1 MHSFRQHSTNESFAQ
16 MLHVEKQQR
25 PPSMIS
31 EAVNSSFDKIIQAK
45 LSPTEM
51 KVHGNYKL
59 LSKSFVLKIDR
70 RDQEAFKKLFK
81 EAPDK
86 TVGNGEISLYWLFNG
101 SGRKRAYE
109 TRGGNDPDLMI
120 DRKAVEVKAYTNHD
134 KFSLGRFQDRRV
146 FRSMVN
152 TLFGI
157 ANLAVA
163 FEGGTGRGQQTFKG
177 ELSFR
182 YPDLV
187 ESAEKFLDL
196 KEIIS
201 DNKSL
206 MKFPLF
212 KQMATTIKKFDDGLK
227 AIGFKGRKVNPN
239 IISVALMKHLI
250 EISLGEKPGDKGYI
264 CNLLPK
270 NPLDI
275 YFHYID
281 LANMTSDEKILTQP
295 GTFNI
300 NGGVFSANFT
310 RLFK

>member
-120 DRKAVEVKAYTNHD
+120 DRKAVEVKAYPKHD
-134 KFSLGRFQDRRV
+134 SISLGRFQDRRA

-152 TLFGI
+152 TLFGV
-157 ANLAVA
+157 ANLSSA
-163 FEGGTGRGQQTFKG
+163 FEGGEGRGQQTFKG

-187 ESAEKFLDL
+187 ESAEKFLSL
-196 KEIIS
+196 KEVIEK
-201 DNKSL
+201 NKLL
-206 MKFPLF
+206 MKFGLF
-212 KQMATTIKKFDDGLK
+212 KQMANTIKKFDEGLK
-227 AIGFKGRKVNPN
+227 SIGFKGRNATPN
-239 IISVALMKHLI
+239 DIAVVLMKHLI
-250 EISLGEKPGDKGYI
+250 EVSLGDKPGDKGYI
-264 CNLLPK
+264 CNLK
-270 NPLDI
+270 DSNPLDI
-275 YFHYID
+275 YLHYID
-281 LANMTSDEKILTQP
+281 IANMVDDEKVLTQA
-295 GTFNI
+295 GTFTI
-300 NGGVFSANFT
+300 NGGVFKANFS